1 MLPIIRSCKLKAA
14 CNLRLLVLLPVR
26 DRTPGASEIAMKAL
40 RNHNFFAYIEDMG
53 EHSYLGEFELML
65 LLTIIRLGDEAYGVP
80 LSRALALQRGREVS
94 VGSVYAALDRLEA
107 KGFVTSYLGESTP
120 ERGGRAKRY
129 FRVTRQGLRVVQ
141 ETRRVLSKLWQ
152 SLPSLGKE
160 RA

>member
-1 MLPIIRSCKLKAA
+1 
-14 CNLRLLVLLPVR
+14 
-26 DRTPGASEIAMKAL
+26 
-40 RNHNFFAYIEDMG
+40 MG

-80 LSRALALQRGREVS
+80 LSRELALQRRRDVS

-107 KGFVTSYLGESTP
+107 KGFVASYLGESTP

-129 FRVTRQGLRVVQ
+129 FSITRQGLRAVHD
-141 ETRRVLSKLWQ
+141 TRKVLTRLWQ